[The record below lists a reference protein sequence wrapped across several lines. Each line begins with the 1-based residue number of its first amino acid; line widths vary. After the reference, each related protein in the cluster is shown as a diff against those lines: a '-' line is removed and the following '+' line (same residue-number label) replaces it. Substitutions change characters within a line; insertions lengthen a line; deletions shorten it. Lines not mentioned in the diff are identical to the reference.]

1 MLAVISTVL
10 RTYDAQRGRVTMTGQ
25 AAELMTPAVIE
36 RMRLLEDE
44 MRMRFT

>member
-1 MLAVISTVL
+1 MIGTVV

-36 RMRLLEDE
+36 RMRMLEDE
-44 MRMRFT
+44 LRMRFT